1 MKKGRKEGKSTLGY
15 LWFMCDVL
23 SRVLIWR
30 RFEGQQLAALSMA
43 APKMLGFPSSTRQE
57 NHRTMIWHGR
67 KIPGIIPVSFAF
79 SLLMALQF

>member
-1 MKKGRKEGKSTLGY
+1 
-15 LWFMCDVL
+15 
-23 SRVLIWR
+23 
-30 RFEGQQLAALSMA
+30 MA